1 MPGGGTKST
10 LEAASLGTF
19 SLLPDTALA
28 AVLVQLS
35 PAHLATLA
43 CCSRK
48 LRKLAH
54 FEPLWRTHALKVPE
68 ALSRYQGSWRRAYV
82 RFVVGVSGNPN
93 PEWRS
98 PSQWETTLSPPTAAL
113 LATTTMFR
121 SEQARTSGAR
131 AVL

>member
-1 MPGGGTKST
+1 MSGLQWPGWQCSQGTPPGHCQPSIFLPRGIPLRKNSGPSGPIHPTCIHNGEGFVFVLPPTHPPTPPWVGTRMPGGGTEST
-10 LEAASLGTF
+10 LVVGSRFTIVGTF

-54 FEPLWRTHALKVPE
+54 FEPL
-68 ALSRYQGSWRRAYV
+68 
-82 RFVVGVSGNPN
+82 
-93 PEWRS
+93 
-98 PSQWETTLSPPTAAL
+98 
-113 LATTTMFR
+113 
-121 SEQARTSGAR
+121 
-131 AVL
+131 